1 MKIGSMK
8 KIAALL
14 AASMV
19 LFSAAGCSR
28 TPASSSSEAPSSAA
42 PSSSVSVSSSK
53 PASSS
58 SVAPSSSEPEIPMI
72 EVPDNTLKVTEA
84 IGINDDVYAY
94 LYIPDTQLDEPVV
107 CAANYSDS
115 KSYYAHY
122 DTTNKR
128 RNWKGEI
135 SDDGYGVTGALY
147 FHPKA
152 NLDSRESLSPNVVIF
167 GHNPGRVDP
176 SQPYDA
182 QILED
187 NPEAP
192 KFAQLYKFLDEDFAK
207 NHPYIFVSTETDN
220 LCYQIIAVYWTES
233 ETEPYK
239 YYSSNLKPDQV
250 LAVAEDALLRS
261 EWIYD
266 GVELEEGDKF
276 LTLSTCTYQFTPD
289 MEPAVA
295 VKKAEAYRFVVM
307 AKLLE
312 EGATG
317 EATASITKNPEPKQ
331 PQV

>member
-1 MKIGSMK
+1 MK

-19 LFSAAGCSR
+19 LFSAAACSR
-28 TPASSSSEAPSSAA
+28 TPASSSSEAPSSSA

-58 SVAPSSSEPEIPMI
+58 SVAPSSSEPEIPVI
-72 EVPDNTLKVTEA
+72 EVADNKGKVTEA
-84 IGINDDVYAY
+84 IAVNDDVGGYI
-94 LYIPDTQLDEPVV
+94 YIPDTQVDEPVI

-115 KSYYAHY
+115 QTYYATY

-147 FHPKA
+147 FHPA
-152 NLDSRESLSPNVVIF
+152 ADFSSREELSSNLVIF

-182 QILED
+182 AILED

-207 NHPYIFVSTETDN
+207 NHPYIYISTENDN
-220 LCYQIIAVYWTES
+220 LVYEVIAVYWTES
-233 ETEPYK
+233 ETRPR
-239 YYSSNLKPDQV
+239 YYSSNLTPDEALEV
-250 LAVAEDALLRS
+250 AVDALDRS
-261 EWIYD
+261 QWVYE

-276 LTLSTCTYQFTPD
+276 LTLSTCTYHFTPGMD
-289 MEPAVA
+289 PTVA
-295 VKKAEAYRFVVM
+295 VKKAEAYRYVVM
-307 AKLLE
+307 AKLLP
-312 EGATG
+312 EGARG
-317 EATASITKNPEPKQ
+317 EATANITKNESPKE